1 MNRRGRRASPKK
13 TEAQPVA
20 SAAGT
25 LAMLHEAAHRHMRA
39 GHYSDALLCCEQ
51 ALALDGDDPESL
63 HLMGLV
69 CVHIRQYD
77 HAVEWTSRAIRKD
90 PKPAYLTT
98 LGSALLAQGRRE
110 EAVAVFDKAVQL
122 KPDDATLWCNMGNA
136 LLDAGRSSDAL
147 LCFEHVVKLDP
158 CHGEATYKVGYLLHE
173 LGRFEEAL
181 ICLNRSAELQADHA
195 PTLHMRALTLK
206 SFDRLDEALAD
217 NMRAIELD
225 PANHDTYGNVGNIW
239 QARGL
244 HEEALSWYDRSLE
257 IRPDIAKTITNR
269 AISLAEL
276 CRFDEAMA
284 AYRRSMIVDPAA
296 SLNLSLLQLLFGDF
310 QAGWQGREARF
321 AIPTV
326 AAGYPKW
333 NTKRWLGNEAIAG
346 KTVIVCADEGLGDS
360 IQFVR
365 YVPMLAAQGARVIL
379 IVDEPLLPMF
389 SGMKGIAQCLPKL
402 PDTVVPPFD
411 FHVPIGSLPLGFGT
425 TLDSVPC
432 ERAYLPRP
440 EMNRVQAWKDRLGPR
455 EKLMVGLVW
464 SGNPKNRNDRK
475 RSMPLRTLTRI
486 LDADATFVSL
496 QKSPRPDDVLTLRER
511 ADIIDL
517 TSDLTDFAETAAL
530 VACLDLV
537 ITVDTSVAHLSA
549 ALGCPTWILLQHIP
563 DYRWLLDRE
572 DSPWYPTVRL
582 FRQTETRDYGTVVD
596 RVRTELVTLIGASS

>member
-1 MNRRGRRASPKK
+1 
-13 TEAQPVA
+13 
-20 SAAGT
+20 
-25 LAMLHEAAHRHMRA
+25 MRA
-39 GHYSDALLCCEQ
+39 GHYLDARLCCEQ
-51 ALALDGDDPESL
+51 ALALDSDKPESL

-69 CVHIRQYD
+69 CVHARRYD

-98 LGSALLAQGRRE
+98 LGNALLAQGRRE

-158 CHGEATYKVGYLLHE
+158 CHREATYKAGHLLHG
-173 LGRFEEAL
+173 LGQFEEAL
-181 ICLNRSAELQADHA
+181 IRLNSSAELQPDHA
-195 PTLHMRALTLK
+195 PTLHMRAITLK
-206 SFDRLDEALAD
+206 SLDRLDEALAD
-217 NMRAIELD
+217 SMRAIELD
-225 PANHDTYGNVGNIW
+225 PTNIDVYGNIGDIL

-244 HEEALSWYDRSLE
+244 HEEALSWYERSLE
-257 IRPDIAKTITNR
+257 IRPDAAKTMTSR
-269 AISLAEL
+269 AVSLVDL

-284 AYRRSMIVDPAA
+284 AYRRSLILDPNQSIAVW
-296 SLNLSLLQLLFGDF
+296 NLSLLQMLTGDF
-310 QAGWQGREARF
+310 QAGWRGREARF
-321 AIPTV
+321 AVLPEL
-326 AAGYPKW
+326 AANYPRW
-333 NTKRWLGNEAIAG
+333 SAKRLGNEAVAG

-365 YVPMLAAQGARVIL
+365 YVPMLAARGARVIL
-379 IVDEPLLPMF
+379 IVEEPLVPIL
-389 SGMKGIAQCLPKL
+389 SGMKGISQCLPKL
-402 PDTVVPPFD
+402 PDTVAPPFD
-411 FHVPIGSLPLGFGT
+411 FLEPIGSLPLVFGT
-425 TLDSVPC
+425 TLDSIPS
-432 ERAYLPRP
+432 ERTYLPCP
-440 EMNRVQAWKDRLGPR
+440 EMNRVQAWEDRLGPR

-464 SGNPKNRNDRK
+464 SGNPKHRGDRN

-486 LDADATFVSL
+486 LDVDATFVSL
-496 QKSPRPDDVLTLRER
+496 QKSPRPEDVLTLREST
-511 ADIIDL
+511 DIIDL

-549 ALGCPTWILLQHIP
+549 ALGCPTWILLPHVP

-582 FRQTETRDYGTVVD
+582 FRQTETREYETVLD
-596 RVRTELVTLIGASS
+596 RVRAELVTLIGAKS